1 MILSADEILLRRM
14 HLEEE
19 TKRVYSSELLAG
31 KVNLVG
37 RSFNVCNRTIIVV
50 DNIDGIQLVD
60 DSLEAPGV
68 RLELVKTNHSPAVL
82 SFIKS
87 NRPEILNAIEV
98 VIPEQ

>member
-1 MILSADEILLRRM
+1 MSADEILLRRM

-37 RSFNVCNRTIIVV
+37 RSFDVLNRTIIVV

-60 DSLEAPGV
+60 DSLGSPIV

-82 SFIKS
+82 SFIK
-87 NRPEILNAIEV
+87 NNLHEILKVIEV
-98 VIPEQ
+98 VIPKSPE